1 MVSALGKKIPV
12 FESPLGLIAGA
23 AVVPA
28 ETTIPL
34 ENVETPETLAA

>member
-12 FESPLGLIAGA
+12 FESPDGLIEGA
-23 AVVPA
+23 EVDPA

-34 ENVETPETLAA
+34 ENVEIPETLAL